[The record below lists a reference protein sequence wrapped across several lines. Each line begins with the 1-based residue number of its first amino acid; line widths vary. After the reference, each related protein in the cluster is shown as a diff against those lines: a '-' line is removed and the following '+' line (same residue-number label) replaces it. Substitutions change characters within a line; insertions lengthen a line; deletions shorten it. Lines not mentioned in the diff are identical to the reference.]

1 MRKHNYIY
9 LQLYTGLANDSS
21 ASFQLYNRQSASRKT
36 MRKIVFCV
44 LALMLWSQAV
54 DALVCYNCPNGGGC
68 TTTTTCSVNQNQCMT
83 IIIAPKGMPH
93 PRIAK
98 RCSSTHNCRMMNSM
112 PESGVL
118 AICCGFDRCN
128 N

>member
-1 MRKHNYIY
+1 
-9 LQLYTGLANDSS
+9 
-21 ASFQLYNRQSASRKT
+21 

-54 DALVCYNCPNGGGC
+54 DALECYNCRYGGGC

-83 IIIAPKGMPH
+83 IIINPGGMIP

-98 RCSSTHNCRMMNSM
+98 RCGSTYDCKVLNSR
-112 PESGVL
+112 PQPGVL
-118 AICCGFDRCN
+118 AICCGYDRCN
-128 N
+128 R